1 MTNGLM
7 MDGWK
12 DKRYA
17 WRYMIGAR
25 GTSPVSYPLLDVVN
39 TTTLF
44 RDEAGLSTP
53 CEVDNSDSVT
63 PP

>member
-7 MDGWK
+7 MDEWK

-25 GTSPVSYPLLDVVN
+25 GTRPVSYPLLDVVN
-39 TTTLF
+39 TTWTMH
-44 RDEAGLSTP
+44 AKV
-53 CEVDNSDSVT
+53 CK
-63 PP
+63 

>member
-7 MDGWK
+7 MDEWK

-39 TTTLF
+39 TT
-44 RDEAGLSTP
+44 A
-53 CEVDNSDSVT
+53 
-63 PP
+63 

>member
-25 GTSPVSYPLLDVVN
+25 GTSPVSYPQLDVVN
-39 TTTLF
+39 TTLSPF
-44 RDEAGLSTP
+44 RLKNRFKRSIYGMWGSMEK
-53 CEVDNSDSVT
+53 
-63 PP
+63 